1 MKFMMF
7 AKHLQ
12 ALPLPEAGR
21 RVRGLGFDG
30 LDLTVRPGGYPGAYG
45 IGFPIHGLEAAE
57 AIEGVTVFHAGTAR
71 DDEGRF
77 LTAGGR
83 VLSVTGVGADLAEAR
98 ARAYQ
103 GVDGIHFDGAHHR
116 TDIAAHAVEGARA

>member
-1 MKFMMF
+1 MTRDE
-7 AKHLQ
+7 
-12 ALPLPEAGR
+12 ALAVLAGGDFEQFIGVPE
-21 RVRGLGFDG
+21 
-30 LDLTVRPGGYPGAYG
+30 
-45 IGFPIHGLEAAE
+45 GLEVEFKAE
-57 AIEGVTVFHAGTAR
+57 PYQIEHDSQRFELAKDVSALANAVGGVIVIGARTAR